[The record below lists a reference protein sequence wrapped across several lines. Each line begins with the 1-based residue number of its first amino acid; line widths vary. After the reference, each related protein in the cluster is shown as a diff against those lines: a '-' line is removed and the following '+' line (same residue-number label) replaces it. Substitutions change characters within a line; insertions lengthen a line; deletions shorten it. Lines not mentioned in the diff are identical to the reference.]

1 MINLQDSFKMKN
13 MKKLLV
19 IVFVFSIQFINA
31 QDFELVRA
39 KRFFD
44 KTYYSEAITL
54 YEKLA
59 ENKPSQ
65 EVIKNLADSYFYT
78 NDLIK
83 AQRYYRLLIQNYNND
98 LDRNYYFR
106 YAQTLK
112 ASNSYEDANLALKEY
127 YAKSGVSDAVSNFE
141 KELKILENVSAI
153 GKRYDLKNL
162 AVNTPNSEF
171 GAVKYNDNL
180 VFAGVKLKPGLLD
193 KKFKWDNETYLNLV
207 TIPLKN
213 SNSVDSIVH
222 YFAKELKTGMHEAN
236 AVFTKDGKTIYFT
249 RNNSKNK
256 SKKTNDQKISNLQ
269 IFKAELVEGKWIN
282 IESLPFNSSE
292 YSTEH
297 PALSA
302 DEKVLY
308 FASDMPG
315 TLGSF
320 DIYSVN
326 INKGAFDTP
335 RNLGSTINT
344 DKREQFPFVSNDQK
358 LYFSSDGHLGY
369 GSLDVFVSEIKGYEY
384 SKPVNVG
391 LPLNSN
397 GDDFSFNIDSNT
409 KEGYFASNREGGKG
423 SDDIYQIK
431 EIKDLI
437 VEDCKQFIAG
447 IITDIDTKLPLENA
461 VVRLKDSDLK
471 ILSTTTTGA
480 DGKFSFTVVCESA
493 FTVLG
498 TKDGY
503 TSESRTV
510 SSGVTRDASHD
521 ASMALKSLEVL
532 KQEEIII
539 AETKKKEELQIAE
552 SKKKEEEIETKRRKE
567 KEALAVIALKEA
579 DKKAKAE
586 EIAAGEIRKKEKT
599 AQIIAQEKDVVKDN
613 KGRLI
618 IKTDP
623 IYFDYNLWYIR
634 KESKVVLGR
643 VVELMMKYPDMEI
656 EIGSHT
662 DSRGNEKFNAN
673 LSQKRA
679 SSTRDFIIDSG
690 INAKRIVAKGYG
702 ESIPIIKCQ
711 PDEACSEEEHELN
724 RRSEFVIKNL

>member
-1 MINLQDSFKMKN
+1 MKN

-19 IVFVFSIQFINA
+19 IIFVFSIQFIKA
-31 QDFELVRA
+31 QDPELARA

-44 KTYYSEAITL
+44 KTYYSESIIL
-54 YEKLA
+54 YEKLVQ
-59 ENKPSQ
+59 EKPLQ

-83 AQRYYRLLIQNYNND
+83 AQRYYRLLIKNYNEG

-106 YAQTLK
+106 YAQALK
-112 ASNSYEDANLALKEY
+112 ATNSYDDANVALKEY
-127 YAKSGVSDAVSNFE
+127 YSKSGNNEDVLNFE
-141 KELKILENVSAI
+141 KELKTLENVSAI
-153 GKRYDLKNL
+153 GKRFEIKNL
-162 AVNTPNSEF
+162 AINTPNSEF

-180 VFAGVKLKPGLLD
+180 VFAGVKLKPGLFD

-207 TIPLKN
+207 SIPLKN
-213 SNSVDSIVH
+213 INSADSTVH

-249 RNNSKNK
+249 RNYSKK
-256 SKKTNDQKISNLQ
+256 GTKKTNDQKISNLQ
-269 IFKAELVEGKWIN
+269 IFKAELVDGKWTN
-282 IESLPFNSSE
+282 ITSLPFNSPD

-335 RNLGSTINT
+335 KNLGPIINT
-344 DKREQFPFVSNDQK
+344 DKKEQFPFVSADGK

-369 GSLDVFVSEIKGYEY
+369 GSLDVFVSEINGNEY
-384 SKPVNVG
+384 SKPLNVG

-397 GDDFSFNIDSNT
+397 LDDFAFNIDSNT

-423 SDDIYQIK
+423 SDDIYQFK

-447 IITDIDTKLPLENA
+447 IITDADTKLALENA
-461 VVRLKDSDLK
+461 TVILQDSEGKTLNT
-471 ILSTTTTGA
+471 ITTSVG
-480 DGKFSFTVVCESA
+480 GKFNFTVACEAFYKVSA
-493 FTVLG
+493 F
-498 TKDGY
+498 KEKY
-503 TSESRTV
+503 TNESKTLTLNK
-510 SSGVTRDASHD
+510 TRDAIND
-521 ASMALKSLEVL
+521 ASLALKSLDVIKLEEREAADKKR
-532 KQEEIII
+532 KQELII
-539 AETKKKEELQIAE
+539 EEENKKKEVLASIELKQKE
-552 SKKKEEEIETKRRKE
+552 KKA
-567 KEALAVIALKEA
+567 KEALIVAAEA
-579 DKKAKAE
+579 KKT
-586 EIAAGEIRKKEKT
+586 EKVK
-599 AQIIAQEKDVVKDN
+599 QILEQEKDVVKDN
-613 KGRLI
+613 KDRLI

-634 KESKVVLGR
+634 KESKVVLSR
-643 VVELMMKYPDMEI
+643 VVELMRKYPEMVI

-662 DSRGNEKFNAN
+662 DSRGNEKFNEN

-679 SSTRDFIIDSG
+679 NSTRDFIIESG
-690 INAKRIVAKGYG
+690 INAKRVMAKGYG
-702 ESIPIIKCQ
+702 ESVPIIKCKT
-711 PDEACSEEEHELN
+711 DDACSEEEHELN